1 MASAQRDPRLI
12 ALHEKAVRLLVHKLK
27 CIPARVFPS
36 GRKPTIIDIYEN
48 NVAAF
53 HIPNF
58 PPCYQLDFV
67 LGNYHL
73 FVAAD
78 FKVRNKEGDM
88 NVSLAIWFW
97 QMDEKH
103 SFSRKHKQVRYNI
116 LMACILAVSTEPL
129 NYVTE
134 DALEF
139 SSALLDAW
147 LWTVTRQDDTE
158 KPEIFLKLWVNGPYD
173 LMLFGKKARLAM
185 GRAVKNLE
193 RFVPDPKY
201 APPSEVPLWEGL
213 KYVPPKF
220 VQTFGPAW
228 AIQHIVAVEK
238 SGETIDHLGQQ
249 AEVEDALADGSFLTG
264 FGSMGL
270 GQSSSGL
277 SFELFEQ
284 PLVKALLHEMEED
297 VDMTS
302 ADPEQSESWMD
313 PADAIAMLEGTSAR
327 YEQMKDLFSK
337 VKWDEKIDDATPL
350 A

>member
-36 GRKPTIIDIYEN
+36 GRKPTIIDIYQN

-78 FKVRNKEGDM
+78 FKVRKKEGDM

-97 QMDEKH
+97 QMDQYH
-103 SFSRKHKQVRYNI
+103 SFSRRHLQVRLNI
-116 LMACILAVSTEPL
+116 LMACIIGLSTEPHR
-129 NYVTE
+129 YVTE

-139 SSALLDAW
+139 STALLDAW
-147 LWTVTRQDDTE
+147 LWTVTRQDDYE
-158 KPEIFLKLWVNGPYD
+158 KQEIFLTQWVNGPYD
-173 LMLFGKKARLAM
+173 LMRFGKKARLEM
-185 GRAVKNLE
+185 CRAVKNLE
-193 RFVPDPKY
+193 KYVPDPQY
-201 APPSEVPLWEGL
+201 APPDNVPIWEGV
-213 KYVPPKF
+213 KYVSPKF
-220 VQTFGPAW
+220 VKTFGPAW

-238 SGETIDHLGQQ
+238 SGKKIDELGKTG
-249 AEVEDALADGSFLTG
+249 EVEDALATGSFFAG

-270 GQSSSGL
+270 GPEPSGL
-277 SFELFEQ
+277 SLEVFGR
-284 PLVKALLHEMEED
+284 PLVQALLHEEED
-297 VDMTS
+297 LDM
-302 ADPEQSESWMD
+302 AVPAEGGLGEAWMN
-313 PADAIAMLEGTSAR
+313 PADAIEMVEGTSAR
-327 YEQMKDLFSK
+327 YEGMKDLFSK
-337 VKWDEKIDDATPL
+337 VKWGEMTDNA